1 MFFHFSISIY
11 NLFELF
17 NYYLKILPSLL
28 FKILY
33 KYIKKIIE
41 NIVMDLKII

>member
-11 NLFELF
+11 NLFVLF
-17 NYYLKILPSLL
+17 YYYLKILPYLL
-28 FKILY
+28 FKFLY